1 MNRVDIKAN
10 FAHSTLKVLVV
21 SCAPRAFVRALI
33 GVNAMGSDALG
44 PSEMKLR
51 IGMPDGHVETMHVSS
66 SSLLSELV
74 DHIRTLATLD
84 PSKTRVR
91 LITAGRLLNDFNSP
105 LGSQLSNDDFIH
117 VAVSDAL
124 PPQPNSPS
132 PPASPRSS
140 STQPAVVIT
149 TGAPDGNGAEV
160 RIVLHDLGERATERL
175 TAAGFTP
182 EEASA
187 LATQLRRVRAEM
199 TEMRAASNR
208 EGRIRSG
215 SREGLELVE
224 ETTAFSIAST
234 VEGTNTDFLMG
245 CVCGYLLGVLVLAML
260 LDKNITRRWR
270 VGIVAGVAT
279 NLAFGLL
286 RSTLNMPTQFP
297 TP

>member
-1 MNRVDIKAN
+1 MATD
-10 FAHSTLKVLVV
+10 T
-21 SCAPRAFVRALI
+21 VREL
-33 GVNAMGSDALG
+33 
-44 PSEMKLR
+44 EMKLR

-66 SSLLSELV
+66 TCPLSELV
-74 DHIRTLATLD
+74 KQIRTSATLD
-84 PSKTRVR
+84 PAKTRVR
-91 LITAGRLLNDFNSP
+91 LITAGRLLNDMDSSI
-105 LGSQLSNDDFIH
+105 GSQLSNDDFIH

-124 PPQPNSPS
+124 PEQSDSPS
-132 PPASPRSS
+132 PPTSPQSS

-149 TGAPDGNGAEV
+149 TGASDGNGAEV

-182 EEASA
+182 AEASA

-199 TEMRAASNR
+199 TEMRAISNR
-208 EGRIRSG
+208 EARNRTR
-215 SREGLELVE
+215 SREGGIELAE
-224 ETTAFSIAST
+224 ETTTALSIAST

-260 LDKNITRRWR
+260 LDKNITRKWR